1 MAKEIT
7 RFNALFEE
15 FLEKIITAF
24 PNEKLKTYRRGF
36 LIIKSTSPS
45 VPVNLFMAGGIEYKT
60 EIISRDND
68 FFLKDKKI
76 KEKAASFGNFTDDCG
91 LDSYWNVLS
100 SSTKKAVWD
109 YVQSLFVLGEIIVG
123 NNKEL
128 FDKYN
133 SLYVSDYKKE
143 INNLH
148 TSDFSVD
155 FLTKINSK
163 LSIK

>member
-1 MAKEIT
+1 MSTEISK
-7 RFNALFEE
+7 FNSLFEE

-36 LIIKSTSPS
+36 LIIKATSPS
-45 VPVNLFMAGGIEYKT
+45 VPVNLFMAGCVEYKR
-60 EIISRDND
+60 EIVSRNDD

-76 KEKAASFGNFTDDCG
+76 KERSNMFGNFTDDCG
-91 LDSYWNVLS
+91 LDSYWVVLTPA
-100 SSTKKAVWD
+100 TKKSVWD

-123 NNKEL
+123 KNKEL

-133 SLYVSDYKKE
+133 SLYASDYKKE

-148 TSDFSVD
+148 TSNFSVD
-155 FLTKINSK
+155 FLTKLNS
-163 LSIK
+163 